1 MYFVGAL
8 GNKYSMTLYWSYST
22 TISCITAQSIT
33 TGVWQ
38 IEIQFLLH
46 KTLQNKGFHNAHIKM
61 ILLIVYSFL
70 SFFLVTFWAVQK
82 TLTEHF
88 GQNWYPVLCLVQGL
102 VGGAWQRDSKNI
114 RERRMPMSCA
124 APLRPCI
131 RFASRVLLKFEYRS
145 NCEKTLAYMLGKPT
159 K

>member
-8 GNKYSMTLYWSYST
+8 GNKYSMTLHWSYST

-70 SFFLVTFWAVQK
+70 SFFFGYFLGCTIAK
-82 TLTEHF
+82 TCGTK
-88 GQNWYPVLCLVQGL
+88 
-102 VGGAWQRDSKNI
+102 KNI
-114 RERRMPMSCA
+114 NGTLWAKLIPYAMPSTRPRGRCMTKGFKEHQREENANVMCCPPYALHQFC
-124 APLRPCI
+124 PPCSFQVWI
-131 RFASRVLLKFEYRS
+131 S
-145 NCEKTLAYMLGKPT
+145 
-159 K
+159 